1 MSSKPV
7 SRVLLPVFLI
17 LIILGAVLLRDKYVL
32 HLLILS
38 GIYAIAVSGLNL
50 LSGYMGLL
58 NLGHPAFFGIGAYTA
73 ALLYLRYH
81 VQLPLGLPLAGLVAA
96 AFGFVLGYIILRIR
110 GVRFILVSLAFL
122 QIVELVSFNWVSL
135 TNGQLGL
142 GGILP
147 PNLQLGSLEI
157 NFLSKNTFLVLVVL
171 ITILVVAVIKRLID
185 SKLGRALVAL
195 RQNEGLG
202 QSLGISAFGYAMLAF
217 VLGSFLGGIAGGLY
231 VYYIGFI
238 SPAVFAFYQTV
249 IMLVMLI
256 MGGMGTLWG
265 PILGAI
271 IFTLLP
277 EYLRAAEA
285 YRMLVFGLII
295 MIAISYVPQG
305 LSSVIQ
311 NLYEKLTSHFAGKRA

>member
-1 MSSKPV
+1 MCSKPV
-7 SRVLLPVFLI
+7 SRLLLPVFFI
-17 LIILGAVLLRDKYVL
+17 LIISVAVFLRDKYVL

-58 NLGHPAFFGIGAYTA
+58 NLGQPAFFGIGAYTA

-96 AFGFVLGYIILRIR
+96 AFSFVLGYIILRVR
-110 GVRFILVSLAFL
+110 GVRFILVSIAFL
-122 QIVELVSFNWVSL
+122 QIMDLVSFNWVSL

-142 GGILP
+142 RGILP
-147 PNLQLGSLEI
+147 PKVRLSSLEL
-157 NFLSKNTFLVLVVL
+157 NFLSKNLYLLLV
-171 ITILVVAVIKRLID
+171 ILVAIVVIIIVKRLID
-185 SKLGRALVAL
+185 SKVGRALVAI
-195 RQNEGLG
+195 RENEGLS
-202 QSLGISAFGYAMLAF
+202 QCVGISAFGYAMLAF
-217 VLGSFLGGIAGGLY
+217 VVGSFLGGIAGALF
-231 VYYIGFI
+231 VYYIGFV
-238 SPAVFAFYQTV
+238 SPGVFAFYQTV

-265 PILGAI
+265 PILGAV

-277 EYLRAAEA
+277 EYLRAAES
-285 YRMLVFGLII
+285 YRMLIFGLII
-295 MIAISYVPQG
+295 MIAIFYVPQG

-311 NLYEKLTSHFAGKRA
+311 NLYERFTKRFAGKGT